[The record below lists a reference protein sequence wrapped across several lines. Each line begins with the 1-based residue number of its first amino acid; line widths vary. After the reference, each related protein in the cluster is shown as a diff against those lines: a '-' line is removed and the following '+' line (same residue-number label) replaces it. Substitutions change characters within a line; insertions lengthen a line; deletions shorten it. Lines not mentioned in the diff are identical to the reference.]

1 MRKIKLLL
9 VTVLALVGLSA
20 FAQIPAN
27 KASGYLY
34 DAVGNKFINADAK
47 VGSTGVLITEVK
59 DEGTSENKISW
70 SSYTTNYTDRTF
82 SLRRFYTN
90 NKAAALSCNESTGI
104 TTTQA
109 TGYAKWALYSDK
121 EKGFKIFCLYTKDNG
136 VYTQGKC
143 LGYDENDALTLV
155 DEEKA
160 PYWQLIDQETYD
172 LLTTGLSTN
181 VPADGAIGYLF
192 APSAMKF
199 ISGDVENS
207 GKKQAVTGITGI
219 KFKAINDG
227 GKYRF
232 ETELKQSEDSN
243 NNGVNKGKETRLSRC
258 EDQADNHITTT
269 QYWGWS
275 KWSVKAVDGQG
286 FRLANGYGSGQGNCI
301 AIEKDKT
308 LTLVAEAEAPCWIF
322 VDQDAYDKLSAVLL
336 EVEPEPEAPKVF
348 PETGAVGYLYN
359 AASGKFIDA
368 NGAIAVT
375 GAQFAVYRKSSDN
388 NDTDI
393 RFGVP
398 GDEANKHLRI
408 NGDNPVLQANDPYY
422 SKWGYE
428 VKDDGKFLLK
438 AGYDYAY
445 GCTKGNYL
453 TIKADG
459 TIEYVATATDASYW
473 QFVDQETYE
482 KLVSTPVYYLKNA
495 ESGLF
500 FGGENNWGTRGTL
513 SARGDLFKLVKYAD
527 GEYAIQNTL
536 VSINDNKLG
545 SNIYVDNAG
554 AKGGWTITNVG
565 DGKYTIYNAEV
576 VSGGYLAQGTE
587 QLAKGYAAV
596 GVADV
601 TDAAKWY
608 ILTKEEAVAQ
618 MGTATVENPLP
629 ATFLI
634 KNPGFNRN
642 YSTADWKMEASNQNL
657 CGGTD
662 ENKCAESYH
671 ANFTLTQTI
680 EGVPNGVYVLTA
692 QGFYRQDGGNNDD
705 LPVFYGN
712 QMTGKFP
719 LKTGTENSMN
729 DASGSFKNGLYT
741 IDPIYVQVTNNKL
754 TVGAKLAGNTS
765 LWCIWD
771 NFQLSYIGN
780 ADAANEIAVN
790 AGKKLFDE
798 VVAEAKALATA
809 EMNEE
814 LRGDLKELIA
824 EIEGETFT
832 TQRGYVLEA
841 EYVLEAIQDAKA
853 SAAIYAD
860 YRAAIAAAR
869 AIFPETMPADKLVA
883 LDKAIKDY
891 PESKVLVDGAT
902 DASINE
908 AATAIWAAYN
918 DAANFVNSGSALMG
932 MYELMEHNN
941 VVTPKAY
948 ETYFNKFEA
957 LSKQW
962 QAGTLAEAVVNPYNL
977 NGWHANLDY
986 DDYLLS
992 TWTVGGEQAQ
1002 NYDKALYINTWST
1015 EGEGDGTDFKVPFFE
1030 YWTGD
1035 ANSLGKNE
1043 LVATLNDIEPG
1054 IYEVS
1059 AWVRVRAKNGA
1070 KAADATGITL
1080 QLNDGDAV
1088 DVTEGD
1094 AVGQFNLAEYI
1105 AEGEVEEGTLKVKF
1119 TVAEG
1124 NNISWLS
1131 FQNVKYTKIGDIATA
1146 ISEVGNKATAK
1157 TIFNVAGQQ
1166 MNGLQKGLNI
1176 VDGKKVYIK

>member
-9 VTVLALVGLSA
+9 VAVLALVGLSA
-20 FAQIPAN
+20 FAQVPAN
-27 KASGYLY
+27 GTTGYLY
-34 DAVGNKFINADAK
+34 DAVGNKFIAADGKVSATEGVLFKVDTSSGGTYETKDGTKRNFSRLRFRTNANSK
-47 VGSTGVLITEVK
+47 VGLGV
-59 DEGTSENKISW
+59 DDAQKIVV
-70 SSYTTNYTDRTF
+70 TNSGKY
-82 SLRRFYTN
+82 
-90 NKAAALSCNESTGI
+90 
-104 TTTQA
+104 
-109 TGYAKWALYSDK
+109 GYGNYAIVPGD
-121 EKGFKIFCLYTKDNG
+121 EKGFRIMSPYNNG
-136 VYTQGKC
+136 LNVDMKNDYC
-143 LGYDENDALTLV
+143 LGYKEDGTLFFFP
-155 DEEKA
+155 EAEA
-160 PYWQLIDQETYD
+160 PIWQLIDQETYD

-181 VPADGAIGYLF
+181 VPADGAVGYLF

-199 ISGDVENS
+199 IAGDVEVGS
-207 GKKQAVTGITGI
+207 KKQAVTGITGI
-219 KFKAINDG
+219 KLKAILDG

-243 NNGVNKGKETRLSRC
+243 DGGKNKGKETRLSRC
-258 EDQADNHITTT
+258 ETQTDNSITVT
-269 QYWGWS
+269 QYYGWS

-348 PETGAVGYLYN
+348 PETGAAGYLYN
-359 AASGKFIDA
+359 PATGKFIDA
-368 NGAIAVT
+368 NGAIGVT
-375 GAQFAVYRKSSDN
+375 GAQYAIYRKGSDN
-388 NDTDI
+388 KDTDI

-482 KLVSTPVYYLKNA
+482 TLVSTPVYYLKNA

-500 FGGENNWGTRGTL
+500 FGGENNWGTRGTV
-513 SARGDLFKLVKYAD
+513 SARGDLFKLVKLAD

-587 QLAKGYAAV
+587 QLARGYAAV

-657 CGGTD
+657 CGGTND
-662 ENKCAESYH
+662 NKCAESYH

-719 LKTGTENSMN
+719 LKTGTENSM
-729 DASGSFKNGLYT
+729 DHASGSFDKGLYT

-754 TVGAKLAGNTS
+754 TVGAKLAGNTA

-790 AGKKLFDE
+790 AGKQLFDD

-809 EMNEE
+809 EMDES

-824 EIEGETFT
+824 EIDGETFT
-832 TQRGYVLEA
+832 TQRGYVSEA

-853 SAAIYAD
+853 SAAIHAD
-860 YRAAIAAAR
+860 YRAALAAAR
-869 AIFPETMPADKLVA
+869 AIFPETMPTDKLVA

-891 PESKVLVDGAT
+891 AESKVLVDGAT

-908 AATAIWAAYN
+908 AANAIWAAYY

-941 VVTPKAY
+941 VVTPEAY

-1059 AWVRVRAKNGA
+1059 AWVRVRAKNGTQ
-1070 KAADATGITL
+1070 AADATGITL

-1094 AVGQFNLAEYI
+1094 AVGQFNLAEYV

-1131 FQNVKYTKIGDIATA
+1131 FQNVKYTKTGDIATA

>member
-9 VTVLALVGLSA
+9 VTVFALISMSA
-20 FAQIPAN
+20 FAVFPDAGTQ
-27 KASGYLY
+27 GY
-34 DAVGNKFINADAK
+34 
-47 VGSTGVLITEVK
+47 
-59 DEGTSENKISW
+59 
-70 SSYTTNYTDRTF
+70 
-82 SLRRFYTN
+82 FY
-90 NKAAALSCNESTGI
+90 NE
-104 TTTQA
+104 A
-109 TGYAKWALYSDK
+109 TGL
-121 EKGFKIFCLYTKDNG
+121 FMT
-136 VYTQGKC
+136 GKA
-143 LGYDENDALTLV
+143 EV
-155 DEEKA
+155 
-160 PYWQLIDQETYD
+160 
-172 LLTTGLSTN
+172 
-181 VPADGAIGYLF
+181 
-192 APSAMKF
+192 
-199 ISGDVENS
+199 
-207 GKKQAVTGITGI
+207 
-219 KFKAINDG
+219 
-227 GKYRF
+227 
-232 ETELKQSEDSN
+232 
-243 NNGVNKGKETRLSRC
+243 
-258 EDQADNHITTT
+258 
-269 QYWGWS
+269 
-275 KWSVKAVDGQG
+275 
-286 FRLANGYGSGQGNCI
+286 
-301 AIEKDKT
+301 
-308 LTLVAEAEAPCWIF
+308 TLVAKADVTNADIYNVWYKNASENNGQNIRFSTSAASPWTSLRYNEQKLVVGDDGYCKWGLATAADGSFTLYYPSNYSAYGPTGYLTVDPKTKTFTATAEATAYSRWRF
-322 VDQDAYDKLSAVLL
+322 MTQDEFDAL
-336 EVEPEPEAPKVF
+336 KVF
-348 PETGAVGYLYN
+348 PDAGTQGYFYNAASGLFMTGKAEVTLVAKADITESDIYNVWYKNASENNGQNVRFSTSAAAPWTSLRYNEQKLVVGDDGYCKWGLATAADGSFTLYYPSNYSAYGPTGYLTVDPKTKTFTATAEATEYSKWQFLTQKQFEAIVVSIEEEPEKKFPDAGVEGYLYN
-359 AASGKFIDA
+359 PASGKFIDA
-368 NGAIAVT
+368 NGAPSVIGVKY
-375 GAQFAVYRKSSDN
+375 AVYRKSTDN
-388 NDTDI
+388 KDTDI
-393 RFGVP
+393 RFGNP
-398 GDEANKHLRI
+398 SDPANKHLRI
-408 NGDNPVLQANDPYY
+408 NEVNPVLQTNDPYY

-1059 AWVRVRAKNGA
+1059 AWVRVRAKNGTA
-1070 KAADATGITL
+1070 AADATGITL

-1094 AVGQFNLAEYI
+1094 AVGQFNLAEYV

-1131 FQNVKYTKIGDIATA
+1131 FQNVKYTKTGDIATA

>member
-9 VTVLALVGLSA
+9 VAVFALIGMSA
-20 FAQIPAN
+20 FADMPKSNDVGYIYNPAKGVFLNDKVAADFTGVIYNFVNEGTSRTEAQGFVEDPATAEMVYTYLRFEANKEKSGRLSVSATGLQHKNEYAIWACRETKDGVLIRCVYQHSQRNWIESTVPCGLYLALDADNKLILSETKTYWQFVDEDRYKQLTAGSKTIPAN
-27 KASGYLY
+27 N
-34 DAVGNKFINADAK
+34 AV
-47 VGSTGVLITEVK
+47 
-59 DEGTSENKISW
+59 
-70 SSYTTNYTDRTF
+70 
-82 SLRRFYTN
+82 
-90 NKAAALSCNESTGI
+90 
-104 TTTQA
+104 
-109 TGYAKWALYSDK
+109 
-121 EKGFKIFCLYTKDNG
+121 
-136 VYTQGKC
+136 
-143 LGYDENDALTLV
+143 
-155 DEEKA
+155 
-160 PYWQLIDQETYD
+160 
-172 LLTTGLSTN
+172 
-181 VPADGAIGYLF
+181 GYLF
-192 APSAMKF
+192 NPMAGKF
-199 ISGDVENS
+199 ITKNATLAETGDPVKVINEGASGDFT
-207 GKKQAVTGITGI
+207 AL
-219 KFKAINDG
+219 
-227 GKYRF
+227 RF
-232 ETELKQSEDSN
+232 EFSSGNRLNFNGSAGMQGTGTNYAKFLTKSTDRGIIMTHSYPNPDNPAWMKTN
-243 NNGVNKGKETRLSRC
+243 NLGGT
-258 EDQADNHITTT
+258 
-269 QYWGWS
+269 YM
-275 KWSVKAVDGQG
+275 
-286 FRLANGYGSGQGNCI
+286 FANGEQLWFKQLAELDGYGYW
-301 AIEKDKT
+301 T
-308 LTLVAEAEAPCWIF
+308 FL
-322 VDQDAYDKLSAVLL
+322 DQDAYNALMGPA
-336 EVEPEPEAPKVF
+336 APKKF
-348 PETGAVGYLYN
+348 PEEGAEGYLYN
-359 AASGKFIDA
+359 AASGMFITKDA
-368 NGAIAVT
+368 HLAKVGDKITVVAAGTSGDFVNVRYQFSAGNQLNFNGASGMQGT
-375 GAQFAVYRKSSDN
+375 GTSYSKFSVKITEKGIIMTHAYPN
-388 NDTDI
+388 
-393 RFGVP
+393 P
-398 GDEANKHLRI
+398 
-408 NGDNPVLQANDPYY
+408 DNPA
-422 SKWGYE
+422 W
-428 VKDDGKFLLK
+428 
-438 AGYDYAY
+438 
-445 GCTKGNYL
+445 TKEKNLGGTYM
-453 TIKADG
+453 IADG
-459 TIEYVATATDASYW
+459 NELGFAKLEDLDDYGYW

-513 SARGDLFKLVKYAD
+513 SARGDLFKLVKLAD

-576 VSGGYLAQGTE
+576 ASGGYLAQGTE
-587 QLAKGYAAV
+587 QLARGYAAV

-601 TDAAKWY
+601 KDAAKWY

-657 CGGTD
+657 SGGTND
-662 ENKCAESYH
+662 NRCAESYH
-671 ANFTLTQTI
+671 AEFTLSQAI

-729 DASGSFKNGLYT
+729 DASGSFDKGLYT

-790 AGKKLFDE
+790 AGKKLFDD

-1059 AWVRVRAKNGA
+1059 AWVRVRAKNGTQ
-1070 KAADATGITL
+1070 AADATGITL

-1094 AVGQFNLAEYI
+1094 AVGQFNLAEYV

-1131 FQNVKYTKIGDIATA
+1131 FQNVKYTKTGDIATA